1 MTDTPEAVR
10 LADSIKA
17 SGQFTPLDELDAAA
31 AILRRIPEL
40 ETELEAAK
48 LGEAFHDKQA
58 NEYARQVAHW
68 IGKFDEVKVERDQ
81 LRAELE
87 KVRWQPIETATE
99 EDEKGDQV
107 WLLVDGVVVRGYFLS
122 IPFQEYRD
130 ADGFYCGQQDADA
143 YWARVED
150 GEPVSPTHFQRITP
164 PAAPTPP
171 NADQKGQ

>member
-1 MTDTPEAVR
+1 MSQHDTPEAVR

-87 KVRWQPIETATE
+87 KVRVPDGW
-99 EDEKGDQV
+99 K
-107 WLLVDGVVVRGYFLS
+107 LVPEQMTDAM
-122 IPFQEYRD
+122 RD
-130 ADGFYCGQQDADA
+130 AGNEWICNRYLL
-143 YWARVED
+143 
-150 GEPVSPTHFQRITP
+150 QRAWHSAVT
-164 PAAPTPP
+164 AAPTPP